1 MTSPAW
7 SPRVPARRSDVH
19 RSHGFSLIELLIAGT
34 IAMAVAGAVFAMV
47 SPAQSA
53 FDTELAA
60 ADMQQRVRVAADTLT
75 RDLTMAGAGAYV
87 GGRKGPLVHYFAPVL
102 PFHQGMATDDPPG
115 TFRSDT
121 ISLLSVPVTA
131 AQTTLAA
138 DLLPGAL
145 TLQLAAG
152 PGCPAGIVL
161 CGFAAGMTVLVYD
174 DTGNVDVFVIDT
186 VDAAA
191 GQLTLAS
198 RPLDSAATTYPHGS
212 NVVEARVH
220 TYYLK
225 ANAAAQT
232 FQLMHADGSSNAA
245 VPVVDH
251 VVGLV
256 FNYDGEPR
264 SPTLTAGGDAS
275 YGPAPP
281 ALGTQTTAYPAGENC
296 MFRVDEVSGFQVARL
311 PALAADGALVPL
323 PPAQLVDGPWC
334 PDETNA
340 NRWDA
345 DLLRIRRVGVT
356 IRIEAALAALRGPA
370 GVLFANAG
378 SSHNAA
384 RWAPD
389 LEMHFQLSPRNM
401 SLERE

>member
-1 MTSPAW
+1 MY
-7 SPRVPARRSDVH
+7 RG
-19 RSHGFSLIELLIAGT
+19 HGFSLIELLIAST
-34 IAMAVAGAVFAMV
+34 IGMAVAAAVFAIAG
-47 SPAQSA
+47 PAQSA

-60 ADMQQRVRVAADTLT
+60 ADMQQRVRVSADTLT

-102 PFHQGMATDDPPG
+102 PFHQGNADDAPG
-115 TFRSDT
+115 TFRTDT
-121 ISLLSVPVTA
+121 ISLISVPVTA

-152 PGCPAGIVL
+152 PGCPPGIML
-161 CGFAAGMTVLVYD
+161 CGFAVGMTMLVYD
-174 DTGNVDVFVIDT
+174 ETGNVDLFEIDT

-212 NVVEARVH
+212 NVVEARLH

-245 VPVVDH
+245 QPVVDH
-251 VVGLV
+251 VVGLA
-256 FNYDGEPR
+256 FSYDGEPR
-264 SPTLTAGGDAS
+264 APTLNASGDAS

-281 ALGTQTTAYPAGENC
+281 ALGIQNTAYPAGENC
-296 MFRVDEVSGFQVARL
+296 TFRVDEVSGLQVPRL
-311 PALAADGALVPL
+311 PALAADSALVPL
-323 PPAQLVDGPWC
+323 PSAQLVDGPWC

-356 IRIEAALAALRGPA
+356 IRIEAALTALRGPA

-378 SSHNAA
+378 SSRNPA

-389 LEMHFQLSPRNM
+389 LEVHFQLSPPNM
-401 SLERE
+401 NLERE